1 MRTLSL
7 SLMVLLG
14 GAAPANRLAA
24 QGRQYVV
31 VVNAA
36 NPVNTLSEE
45 ELSRLFL
52 RKTIRW
58 PNGGD
63 ATPVDLSEQ
72 AAIRESFSRDLFHKS
87 VEAIKAYWQSQ
98 LFSGRGVPPVELA
111 SEDAVLAYVRANAG
125 AVGYVSAGATL
136 GTGVRRVQVGN

>member
-7 SLMVLLG
+7 SLMLLFG
-14 GAAPANRLAA
+14 GAAPTTRLAA
-24 QGRQYVV
+24 QGRQYIV

-36 NPVNTLSEE
+36 NPVSVLSEE

-52 RKTIRW
+52 KKTIRW
-58 PNGGD
+58 PNGDD

-72 AAIRESFSRDLFHKS
+72 AVIRESFSRDLFHKS
-87 VEAIKAYWQSQ
+87 VEAIKAYWQSL

-136 GTGVRRVQVGN
+136 GTGVRRVQIGN

>member
-7 SLMVLLG
+7 SLMLLFG
-14 GAAPANRLAA
+14 GAAPTTRLAA

-36 NPVNTLSEE
+36 NPVSVLSEE

-52 RKTIRW
+52 KKTIRW
-58 PNGGD
+58 PNGDD
-63 ATPVDLSEQ
+63 ATPVDLSER
-72 AAIRESFSRDLFHKS
+72 AVVRESFSRDLFHKS
-87 VEAIKAYWQSQ
+87 VEAIKAYWQSL

-111 SEDAVLAYVRANAG
+111 SEDAVLAYVRANSG

-136 GTGVRRVQVGN
+136 GTGVRRVQIGN